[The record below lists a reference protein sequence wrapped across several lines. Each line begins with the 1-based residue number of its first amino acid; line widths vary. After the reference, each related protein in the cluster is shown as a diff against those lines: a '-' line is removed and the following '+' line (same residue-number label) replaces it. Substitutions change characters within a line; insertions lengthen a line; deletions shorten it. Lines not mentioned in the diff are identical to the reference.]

1 LGYFPNHH
9 EIKIDY
15 YFLNIVS
22 IQSLFMKKPVVKNP
36 VAKNMAK
43 LHKNA
48 GVHGKSEKA
57 QRRTETVKLQTH
69 LSQELIKPKK
79 NTP

>member
-1 LGYFPNHH
+1 
-9 EIKIDY
+9 
-15 YFLNIVS
+15 
-22 IQSLFMKKPVVKNP
+22 MKKPVVKNP

-43 LHKNA
+43 LNKNA

-57 QRRTETVKLQTH
+57 KRRIATVEFQTK
-69 LSQELIKPKK
+69 LSQELTEEKK

>member
-1 LGYFPNHH
+1 
-9 EIKIDY
+9 
-15 YFLNIVS
+15 
-22 IQSLFMKKPVVKNP
+22 MKKVVVKNP

-48 GVHGKSEKA
+48 GVHGKTEKA
-57 QRRTETVKLQTH
+57 QRRTETVKLQTN
-69 LSQELIKPKK
+69 LSPELTKAKK

>member
-1 LGYFPNHH
+1 
-9 EIKIDY
+9 
-15 YFLNIVS
+15 
-22 IQSLFMKKPVVKNP
+22 MKKPVVKNP

-69 LSQELIKPKK
+69 LSQELTTEKK